1 MISRGRERNGSI
13 IFIFLFWG
21 SKDAKPRKKK
31 WNEHFSFLI
40 HISVGNIVLREERSQ
55 TPAQIQIIQ
64 IHVTL
69 GRGEEIETG
78 THSHELIWNSAFW
91 IIIISKAHTHTHTH
105 THILRNPYPNDLFW
119 DNFGGRRHLWYNFCI
134 FCLFVWALQLPSSRM
149 NDNDEKR
156 KKDDLA
162 KIGPHPTTK
171 SILSFSLILCFLS
184 AIRYWASIKIT
195 SHVNILL

>member
-105 THILRNPYPNDLFW
+105 TFSAILIQMIFFETILGDDAIYGITSVF
-119 DNFGGRRHLWYNFCI
+119 

-149 NDNDEKR
+149 NVNDEKR